1 MRGTRLLLRLV
12 NEIGAT
18 QLLRDSGC
26 LNQIASAHQAFAST
40 TLSSTSEVANELSQ
54 LAQDYEP

>member
-18 QLLRDSGC
+18 RLLRDSGC
-26 LNQIASAHQAFAST
+26 LNQIASAHSGIRIDNSLIHFGGGK
-40 TLSSTSEVANELSQ
+40 
-54 LAQDYEP
+54 